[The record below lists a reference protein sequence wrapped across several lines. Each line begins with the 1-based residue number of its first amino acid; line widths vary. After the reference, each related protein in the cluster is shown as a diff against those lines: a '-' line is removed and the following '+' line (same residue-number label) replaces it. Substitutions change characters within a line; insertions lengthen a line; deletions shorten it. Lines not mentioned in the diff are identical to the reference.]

1 MGGNGVILGVQ
12 RDWLS
17 GFSSLYGHGDSLRAE
32 LLALRDGIEYSWRL
46 GYKHLQCEVY
56 CLEVFEHISDINNQ
70 AVDLHLLKD
79 VIYDIGD
86 LLQFSW
92 EVIFKHDRTT
102 YCEWCSRYPSW
113 WMSVFARLYGVYS
126 SSAFCFI
133 CFCA

>member
-70 AVDLHLLKD
+70 AVDL
-79 VIYDIGD
+79 Y
-86 LLQFSW
+86 
-92 EVIFKHDRTT
+92 
-102 YCEWCSRYPSW
+102 
-113 WMSVFARLYGVYS
+113 
-126 SSAFCFI
+126 
-133 CFCA
+133 